1 VDRVYVLLGC
11 SAKDQRE
18 YGEQALNAFVS
29 VAVRLLSIMRVMEF
43 TELAILLFLV
53 SDPFGNLPLV
63 LATLRSLPDRGYRR
77 AVIRETGAA
86 FLLLAIF
93 AWLGQ
98 AILQRFGIVEAS
110 LHVAGG
116 IVLFIISLRMIF
128 PGRKDAVD
136 EGYQEDP
143 WFVPIAVPAI
153 AGPAAI
159 TTVILLKTQSNVTL
173 NAVLG
178 ALAFVFVLSLLIF
191 VFGRRVAKW
200 LKPTGMKALERL
212 MGMLLCLLAVNM
224 TLFGIR
230 LYFGQPAA

>member
-1 VDRVYVLLGC
+1 
-11 SAKDQRE
+11 
-18 YGEQALNAFVS
+18 
-29 VAVRLLSIMRVMEF
+29 MEF
-43 TELAILLFLV
+43 TELAVLLFLV

-63 LATLRSLPDRGYRR
+63 LATLRSLSPRDYRR
-77 AVIRETGAA
+77 AVVRETVAA
-86 FLLLAIF
+86 FVLLAMF

-98 AILQRFGIVEAS
+98 ALLQRFGIAEAS

-128 PGRKDAVD
+128 PGRKDAFD

-159 TTVILLKTQSNVTL
+159 TTVMVLKTQSRVGMYE
-173 NAVLG
+173 VYG
-178 ALAFVFVLSLLIF
+178 ALAVVFVLSLVIF
-191 VFGRRVAKW
+191 IGGRRVADW

-212 MGMLLCLLAVNM
+212 TGMLLCLLAVNM

-230 LYFGQPAA
+230 LYFSPAP

>member
-1 VDRVYVLLGC
+1 
-11 SAKDQRE
+11 
-18 YGEQALNAFVS
+18 
-29 VAVRLLSIMRVMEF
+29 MRF
-43 TELAILLFLV
+43 TELAVLLFLV

-63 LATLRSLPDRGYRR
+63 LATLRSLSPRDYRR
-77 AVIRETGAA
+77 AVIRETVAA
-86 FLLLAIF
+86 FAVLAIF

-98 AILQRFGIVEAS
+98 TILRRFGIAEAS

-153 AGPAAI
+153 AGPAAM
-159 TTVILLKTQSNVTL
+159 TTVMVLKTQSNVAL
-173 NAVLG
+173 HEVYG
-178 ALAFVFVLSLLIF
+178 ALGFVFVLSLAIF
-191 VFGRRVAKW
+191 IFGRRVAEW
-200 LKPTGMKALERL
+200 LKPTGMKAMERL
-212 MGMLLCLLAVNM
+212 TGMLLCLLSVNM

-230 LYFGQPAA
+230 LYFYPAP

>member
-1 VDRVYVLLGC
+1 MD
-11 SAKDQRE
+11 
-18 YGEQALNAFVS
+18 
-29 VAVRLLSIMRVMEF
+29 F
-43 TELAILLFLV
+43 TELAVLLFLV

-63 LATLRSLPDRGYRR
+63 LSTLRNLPERDYRL
-77 AVIRETGAA
+77 AVIRETVAA
-86 FLLLAIF
+86 FVLLGVS
-93 AWLGQ
+93 AWVGQ
-98 AILQRFGIVEAS
+98 SILRRFGIAEAS

-159 TTVILLKTQSNVTL
+159 TTVMVLKTQSNVAL
-173 NAVLG
+173 YAVYG

-191 VFGRRVAKW
+191 IFGRRVARW
-200 LKPTGMKALERL
+200 LKPTGMKAMERL
-212 MGMLLCLLAVNM
+212 TGMLLSLLAVNM

-230 LYFGQPAA
+230 LYFYPAP

>member
-1 VDRVYVLLGC
+1 M
-11 SAKDQRE
+11 A
-18 YGEQALNAFVS
+18 
-29 VAVRLLSIMRVMEF
+29 F

-63 LATLRSLPDRGYRR
+63 LATLRSLPEREYRH
-77 AVIRETGAA
+77 AVIRETAVA
-86 FLLLAIF
+86 FLLLALF
-93 AWLGQ
+93 AWAGD
-98 AILQRFGIVEAS
+98 AILLRFGIAEAS

-159 TTVILLKTQSNVTL
+159 TTVILLKTQSNVSL
-173 NAVLG
+173 HEVLG
-178 ALAFVFVLSLLIF
+178 ALAVVFALSLMMF
-191 VFGRRVAKW
+191 VFGRRVAAW
-200 LKPTGMKALERL
+200 LKPTGMNALERL
-212 MGMLLCLLAVNM
+212 TGMLLCLIAVNM
-224 TLFGIR
+224 TLFGIK
-230 LYFGQPAA
+230 LYFG

>member
-1 VDRVYVLLGC
+1 MD
-11 SAKDQRE
+11 
-18 YGEQALNAFVS
+18 
-29 VAVRLLSIMRVMEF
+29 F
-43 TELAILLFLV
+43 TELAVLLFLV

-63 LATLRSLPDRGYRR
+63 LATLRSLPEPAYRR
-77 AVIRETGAA
+77 AVVRETVAA
-86 FLLLAIF
+86 FVLLAVS

-98 AILQRFGIVEAS
+98 SILRRFGIAEAS

-128 PGRKDAVD
+128 PGRKEAFD

-159 TTVILLKTQSNVTL
+159 TTVMVLKTQSNVPL
-173 NAVLG
+173 HEVYG
-178 ALAFVFVLSLLIF
+178 ALAFVFLLSLAIF
-191 VFGRRVAKW
+191 IFGRRVAGW
-200 LKPTGMKALERL
+200 LKPTGMKAMERL
-212 MGMLLCLLAVNM
+212 TGMLLSLLAVNM

-230 LYFGQPAA
+230 LYFYPAP

>member
-1 VDRVYVLLGC
+1 MD
-11 SAKDQRE
+11 
-18 YGEQALNAFVS
+18 
-29 VAVRLLSIMRVMEF
+29 F
-43 TELAILLFLV
+43 TELAVLLFLV

-63 LATLRSLPDRGYRR
+63 LATLRSLSRRDYRR
-77 AVIRETGAA
+77 AVVRETVAA
-86 FLLLAIF
+86 FVLLAMC

-98 AILQRFGIVEAS
+98 AMLQRFGIAEAS

-128 PGRKDAVD
+128 PGGKEPFD

-159 TTVILLKTQSNVTL
+159 TTVMVLKTQSRVGMYE
-173 NAVLG
+173 VYG
-178 ALAFVFVLSLLIF
+178 ALTVVFVLSLVIF
-191 VFGRRVAKW
+191 IGGRRVADW
-200 LKPTGMKALERL
+200 LKPTGMKAMERL
-212 MGMLLCLLAVNM
+212 TGMLLCLLAVNM

-230 LYFGQPAA
+230 LYFSPAP

>member
-1 VDRVYVLLGC
+1 M
-11 SAKDQRE
+11 
-18 YGEQALNAFVS
+18 AFP
-29 VAVRLLSIMRVMEF
+29 
-43 TELAILLFLV
+43 ELAILLFLV

-63 LATLRSLPDRGYRR
+63 LATLRSLPDREYRH
-77 AVIRETGAA
+77 AVIRETAVA
-86 FLLLAIF
+86 FFLLAIF

-98 AILQRFGIVEAS
+98 SILLRFGIAQAS

-128 PGRKDAVD
+128 PGRKDPLD

-173 NAVLG
+173 FEVLG
-178 ALAFVFVLSLLIF
+178 ALAFVFVVSLLIF
-191 VFGRRVAKW
+191 VFGRRVAEW

-212 MGMLLCLLAVNM
+212 AGMFLCLLAVNM
-224 TLFGIR
+224 TLFGIK
-230 LYFGQPAA
+230 LYFGP